1 MAYKLKN
8 KNKEINRRANE
19 LHFNYIELNDKAQET
34 YDVDFSKLSWKEQE
48 EISRKV
54 AKGFHWKVH

>member
-1 MAYKLKN
+1 MTYKEKN
-8 KNKEINRRANE
+8 KKETNRTANE
-19 LHFNYIELNDKAQET
+19 LHFNYIELNDKAQQI
-34 YDVDFSKLSWKEQE
+34 YGSDFNKLSWKEQE